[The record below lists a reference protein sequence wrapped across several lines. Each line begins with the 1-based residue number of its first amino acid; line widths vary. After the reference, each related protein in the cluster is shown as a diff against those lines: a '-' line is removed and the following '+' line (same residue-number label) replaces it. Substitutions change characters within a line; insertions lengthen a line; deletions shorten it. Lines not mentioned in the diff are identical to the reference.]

1 MQDFWEVS
9 MKIRSRALP
18 YGWYPRSEE
27 EVRSTLEEYERQYPA
42 SSRTQKGLAGI
53 APHAGWFF
61 SGELAFRVV
70 ASLKP
75 AETCVV
81 IGGHLGSWDSIHLY
95 PQDAFET
102 PLGLLEADAEVRD
115 LIRKEFPTTW
125 TDDADNTV
133 EIQLPFVKFCFPSI
147 RVVCLRCPPN
157 EEAIRLGRFLADQL
171 RKLGRSLIVLASTDL
186 THYGPNY
193 GFMPEGIGEK
203 ALQWVREQN
212 DRGFLEEAL
221 ELDPEGLVSHAEKH
235 KSACSAGAA
244 AVAASFAKELNL
256 KGTLVGYSTSWDK
269 HPSPSFVG
277 YGAVVYQ

>member
-1 MQDFWEVS
+1 
-9 MKIRSRALP
+9 MKIRRRTLP
-18 YGWYPRSEE
+18 SGWYPPSEE
-27 EVRSTLEEYERQYPA
+27 EVRLTIENYKRQNPTSSTTKR
-42 SSRTQKGLAGI
+42 GLSGI

-70 ASLKP
+70 DSLKP

-95 PQDAFET
+95 PHDAFET
-102 PLGLLEADAEVRD
+102 PLGLLEGDGEFRD
-115 LIRKEFPTTW
+115 LIRRECPTVW

-133 EIQLPFVKFCFPSI
+133 EVQLPFVKFFFPSI

-157 EEAIRLGRFLADQL
+157 EEAIRLGRFLAHQQRDL
-171 RKLGRSLIVLASTDL
+171 HRSLMVLASTDL

-193 GFMPEGIGEK
+193 GFMPKGIGEK
-203 ALQWVREQN
+203 ALDWVREEN
-212 DRGFLEEAL
+212 DRGFLDAAIKL
-221 ELDPEGLVSHAEKH
+221 NPEGLVSHAEKH

-244 AVAASFAKELNL
+244 AVAASFARELNL
-256 KGTLVGYSTSWDK
+256 KGTLLGYSTSWDK

-277 YGAVVYQ
+277 YGAVVYHP